1 MKLHGFAMS
10 PNTKRAMLGL
20 EEAGLVY
27 EYVPVDLMGGEHK
40 GHGYRGLN
48 PTARVPTLVDGDFH
62 LWESNAIL
70 EYASALAPAKRLAGE
85 NPRER
90 AEVARWMYMGAAHL
104 SPNVARIFAHTIRL
118 PEEQRNP
125 KIVED
130 ARTEVDRCLVALD
143 MRLSTHEWLAA
154 DRLTI
159 ADLSLLPALANAGML
174 RIDLSG
180 FAAVVAWMERL
191 YARPSWK
198 KVNG

>member
-27 EYVPVDLMGGEHK
+27 EHVPVDLMSGEHK
-40 GHGYRGLN
+40 GEAYRGLN

-70 EYASALAPAKRLAGE
+70 EYAAALAPGKRLGGE
-85 NPRER
+85 NPREK
-90 AEVARWMYMGAAHL
+90 AEIARWMFMGAAHL

-118 PEEQRNP
+118 PEDQRNP

-143 MRLSTHEWLAA
+143 MRLQRHENLVG
-154 DRLTI
+154 DRVTI
-159 ADLSLLPALANAGML
+159 ADLSILPALANAGML

-180 FAAVVAWMERL
+180 FSGVVAWMERL
-191 YARPSWK
+191 MARPSWK
-198 KVNG
+198 KANG